1 MKLVEFTRQA
11 FAHPRVRVVGVC
23 FGHQI
28 VGRALDAPVGRNEKG
43 WEAAVNAVELSPKGK
58 EIFGVD
64 KLVCYYRPHVT
75 RMVVVNLCHC
85 FVLHIPPLL
94 CYVAQYSTG

>member
-1 MKLVEFTRQA
+1 
-11 FAHPRVRVVGVC
+11 VVGVC
-23 FGHQI
+23 YGHQI

-64 KLVCYYRPHVT
+64 KLVRHYFLPLYLTWIVCVIQSEYS
-75 RMVVVNLCHC
+75 M
-85 FVLHIPPLL
+85 LHFQSCGVSWDNMPL
-94 CYVAQYSTG
+94 ANQSF